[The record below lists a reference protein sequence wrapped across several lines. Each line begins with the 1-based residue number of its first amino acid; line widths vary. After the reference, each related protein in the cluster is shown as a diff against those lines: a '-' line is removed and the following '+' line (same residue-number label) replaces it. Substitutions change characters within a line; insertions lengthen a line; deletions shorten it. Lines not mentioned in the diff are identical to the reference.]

1 MKPFI
6 LASQS
11 PRRKQLLEQVQIPFS
26 IVTSHVEEKVN
37 NDLRPEELV
46 ISLASQKAEA
56 VHRDSQDHVVLGADT
71 IVVIDDIVLG
81 KPKSKEEATCM
92 LKRLSGKTH
101 HVLTGVSIFGQEK
114 NICFYEKAEVTFFP
128 LTDEEILA
136 YVGSGEPLDKAGAY
150 GIQGLGAT
158 LVEKISGD
166 YFTIVGLPI
175 ARVVRVLKNEFQI
188 TSSMKLKG

>member
-1 MKPFI
+1 MKPLI

-26 IVTSHVEEKVN
+26 IVSSQIEEKMN
-37 NDLRPEELV
+37 HELSPEELV
-46 ISLASQKAEA
+46 LSLAAQKAEA
-56 VHRDSQDHVVLGADT
+56 VYRDHEDHVVLAADT
-71 IVVIDDIVLG
+71 IVVIDGRVLG
-81 KPKSKEEATCM
+81 KPNSAEEAVHM
-92 LKRLSGKTH
+92 LKRLSGQTH
-101 HVLTGVSIFGQEK
+101 HVLTGVSIFGQ
-114 NICFYEKAEVTFFP
+114 NRNVCFFEKAEVTFFP

-136 YVGSGEPLDKAGAY
+136 YVRSGEPSDKAGAY

-188 TSSMKLKG
+188 TRSMK